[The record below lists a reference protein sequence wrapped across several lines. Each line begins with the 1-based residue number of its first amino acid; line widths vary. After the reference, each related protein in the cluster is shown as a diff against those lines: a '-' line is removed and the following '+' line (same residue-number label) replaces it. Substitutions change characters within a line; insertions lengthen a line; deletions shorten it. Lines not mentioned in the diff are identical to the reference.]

1 MKILHFVDTAGSD
14 ENFFKASNFQKISV
28 TNATSVVLSFVN
40 AGELAPDQID
50 ITVTSGKA
58 DETALIMAEY
68 MDDGH
73 QVAHGGIFKFVAGE
87 GRLTDASSIAYAAGS

>member
-14 ENFFKASNFQKISV
+14 ENFFKASAFCKVSV
-28 TNATSVVLSFVN
+28 TNATSVICSFQN

-50 ITVTSGKA
+50 ITVTSGKS

-68 MDDGH
+68 MIDGS
-73 QVAHGGIFKFVAGE
+73 VGHGGILKFVAGE
-87 GRLTDASSIAYAAGS
+87 GRLADASSIAYTAGS

>member
-14 ENFFKASNFQKISV
+14 ENFFKASAFCKISV

-50 ITVTSGKA
+50 ITVTANKA
-58 DETALIMAEY
+58 DEVALIMAEY
-68 MDDGH
+68 MADGG
-73 QVAHGGIFKFVAGE
+73 QVTHGGIFTFVAGE
-87 GRLTDASSIAYAAGS
+87 GRLTDASSITYAAGS

>member
-14 ENFFKASNFQKISV
+14 ENFFKASAFCKVSV
-28 TNATSVVLSFVN
+28 TNATSVICSFQN

-50 ITVTSGKA
+50 ITVTSGKS

-68 MDDGH
+68 MIEGS
-73 QVAHGGIFKFVAGE
+73 VGHGGILKFVAGE
-87 GRLTDASSIAYAAGS
+87 GRLTDASSIAYTAGS

>member
-14 ENFFKASNFQKISV
+14 ENFFKASAFCKVSV
-28 TNATSVVLSFVN
+28 TNATSVICSFQN

-68 MDDGH
+68 MLEGS
-73 QVAHGGIFKFVAGE
+73 VGHGGILNFTAGA
-87 GRLTDASSIAYAAGS
+87 GRLTDASSIAYTAGA

>member
-14 ENFFKASNFQKISV
+14 ENFFKASAFCKVSV
-28 TNATSVVLSFVN
+28 TNATSVICSFQN

-50 ITVTSGKA
+50 ITVTAGKA

-68 MDDGH
+68 MIEGS
-73 QVAHGGIFKFVAGE
+73 VGHGGILSFTAGE
-87 GRLTDASSIAYAAGS
+87 GRLADASSIAYTAGS

>member
-14 ENFFKASNFQKISV
+14 ENFFKASAFCKVSV
-28 TNATSVVLSFVN
+28 TNNTSVICSFVN

-50 ITVTSGKA
+50 ITVTAGKA

-68 MDDGH
+68 MLEGS
-73 QVAHGGIFKFVAGE
+73 VGHGGILKFVAGE
-87 GRLTDASSIAYAAGS
+87 GRLTDASSIEFAAGT

>member
-14 ENFFKASNFQKISV
+14 ENFFKASAFCKVSV
-28 TNATSVVLSFVN
+28 TNATSVICSFQN

-50 ITVTSGKA
+50 ITVTSGKS

-68 MDDGH
+68 MIEGS
-73 QVAHGGIFKFVAGE
+73 VGHGGILKFVAGE
-87 GRLTDASSIAYAAGS
+87 GRLTDASSIAYTAGA

>member
-14 ENFFKASNFQKISV
+14 ENFFKASAFCKVSV
-28 TNATSVVLSFVN
+28 TNATSVICSFQN

-50 ITVTSGKA
+50 ITVTSGKS

-68 MDDGH
+68 MIDGS
-73 QVAHGGIFKFVAGE
+73 VGHGGILKFVAGE
-87 GRLTDASSIAYAAGS
+87 GRLTDASSIAYTAGS

>member
-14 ENFFKASNFQKISV
+14 ENFFKASAFCKISV
-28 TNATSVVLSFVN
+28 TNATSVICSFQN

-50 ITVTSGKA
+50 ITVTSGKS

-68 MDDGH
+68 MIEGS
-73 QVAHGGIFKFVAGE
+73 VGHGGILKFVAGE
-87 GRLTDASSIAYAAGS
+87 GRLTDASSIAYTAGS